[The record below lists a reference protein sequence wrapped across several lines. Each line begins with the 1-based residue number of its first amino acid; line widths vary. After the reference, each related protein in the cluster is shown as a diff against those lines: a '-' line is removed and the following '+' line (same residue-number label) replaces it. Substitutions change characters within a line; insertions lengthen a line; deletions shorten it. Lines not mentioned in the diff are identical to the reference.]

1 MVLFVCLAWFY
12 VTILTVYF
20 ISAFISAFF
29 DVQFVQHL
37 YIALL
42 EKLFSYAA
50 SVCAPE
56 STNGF
61 ELKVSESMENL
72 ETYDEDLI
80 KRDVQLT
87 GEGVVFDEQLVS
99 GEQRGFTLHHP
110 LYLVKC
116 GIEAVIEDSVTKRFS
131 AAELRVWNFLGRN
144 QNYVYMKT
152 DKVAVLNLLWF
163 IGFFVRYG
171 LLFPCKVFTFSVSIP
186 LTWIV
191 GYLARNF
198 PVVPIRQW
206 LHENGL
212 QKAIRL
218 NLRPFS
224 SVIRF
229 HDVHNRPRPNT
240 ICVAN
245 HTTPFD
251 WCVLASDVTY
261 AVVGQKHSG
270 FFGLAEKIIS
280 AAVPAVWFDRD
291 EVLDRQRTAARLKEH
306 VMSPNAEPLLIFPEG
321 TCINNTSVMKFKKGC
336 FEVGAPIHPV
346 AIKYNPLFADCFW
359 NSSRDS
365 LLQYT
370 FKIMSSWAMVV
381 DVWYLPPTRMR
392 DDEDGI
398 MFAGRVQQSIANC
411 GGLLNMDWDGELKRQ
426 RPKDTLKL
434 AQQLFISRYLVPQE
448 EDKKD
453 T

>member
-1 MVLFVCLAWFY
+1 GTLGAAH
-12 VTILTVYF
+12 
-20 ISAFISAFF
+20 AF
-29 DVQFVQHL
+29 
-37 YIALL
+37 
-42 EKLFSYAA
+42 
-50 SVCAPE
+50 
-56 STNGF
+56 
-61 ELKVSESMENL
+61 
-72 ETYDEDLI
+72 
-80 KRDVQLT
+80 
-87 GEGVVFDEQLVS
+87 
-99 GEQRGFTLHHP
+99 
-110 LYLVKC
+110 
-116 GIEAVIEDSVTKRFS
+116 
-131 AAELRVWNFLGRN
+131 LRN
-144 QNYVYMKT
+144 
-152 DKVAVLNLLWF
+152 
-163 IGFFVRYG
+163 
-171 LLFPCKVFTFSVSIP
+171 
-186 LTWIV
+186 
-191 GYLARNF
+191 
-198 PVVPIRQW
+198 
-206 LHENGL
+206 
-212 QKAIRL
+212 
-218 NLRPFS
+218 
-224 SVIRF
+224 
-229 HDVHNRPRPNT
+229 
-240 ICVAN
+240 
-245 HTTPFD
+245 
-251 WCVLASDVTY
+251 
-261 AVVGQKHSG
+261 VGQKHSG

-411 GGLLNMDWDGELKRQ
+411 GGLLNMNWDGELKRQ